1 MKPHIYYR
9 FALTILYDCKIFLFS
24 VAETQLVPKGFRECG
39 AEDILVSQAVV
50 PAAFL
55 ELTLPA
61 SETENVESVYK
72 LNESIVTALM
82 QTLEQAFN
90 LTEKRIESNG
100 M

>member
-1 MKPHIYYR
+1 M
-9 FALTILYDCKIFLFS
+9 
-24 VAETQLVPKGFRECG
+24 
-39 AEDILVSQAVV
+39 
-50 PAAFL
+50 
-55 ELTLPA
+55 
-61 SETENVESVYK
+61 ENVESVYK